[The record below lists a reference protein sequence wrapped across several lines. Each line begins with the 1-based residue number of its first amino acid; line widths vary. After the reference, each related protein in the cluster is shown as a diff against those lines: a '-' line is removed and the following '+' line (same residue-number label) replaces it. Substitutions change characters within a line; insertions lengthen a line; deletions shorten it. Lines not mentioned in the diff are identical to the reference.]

1 MHHWSR
7 RLLNSS
13 DFAIWSGWVI
23 RWWNLINLVCELSCF
38 SLKNRQNQMT
48 RRRRQYGNNFGF
60 FLLRKIHGKYLVLEK
75 ETGKTLGVRSNFW
88 VKMAIVGCSRQFF
101 IFFTQNRF
109 FLAQNI
115 LTYPLWLENQVI
127 QSNKVDDCITASNT
141 KKRLFRYS
149 MNRLFLYPNNQLF
162 RLLWVDFC
170 VMQIVLFCIIH
181 GQKSLQLN
189 LNHFILSLILL
200 IGSVASFLYLFEN
213 LDWVL

>member
-1 MHHWSR
+1 
-7 RLLNSS
+7 
-13 DFAIWSGWVI
+13 
-23 RWWNLINLVCELSCF
+23 
-38 SLKNRQNQMT
+38 MT

-101 IFFTQNRF
+101 IFFTQRRF
-109 FLAQNI
+109 FLAQDI
-115 LTYPLWLENQVI
+115 LAYPLWLENQVI
-127 QSNKVDDCITASNT
+127 QSNKVDECITASNT

-149 MNRLFLYPNNQLF
+149 MNRHSFIRRINFSDYFELTFELCKS
-162 RLLWVDFC
+162 FC
-170 VMQIVLFCIIH
+170 FVLFCIIH

-189 LNHFILSLILL
+189 LNHFILSSILL

-213 LDWVL
+213 LD